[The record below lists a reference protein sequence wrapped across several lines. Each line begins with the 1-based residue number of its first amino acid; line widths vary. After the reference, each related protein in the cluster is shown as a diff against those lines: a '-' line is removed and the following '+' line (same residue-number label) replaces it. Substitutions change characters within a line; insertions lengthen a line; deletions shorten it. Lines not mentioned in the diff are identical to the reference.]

1 MYYIFSTLPRDVEN
15 IVIHTQSLEVAFFFK
30 EDMQSLNVWFVA
42 AGVVVLRMKNL
53 FLRCRNMTMVD
64 VLGGVFYAVFSG
76 CVFVKGAVVVY
87 NDEIIGLYRM
97 V

>member
-1 MYYIFSTLPRDVEN
+1 
-15 IVIHTQSLEVAFFFK
+15 
-30 EDMQSLNVWFVA
+30 MQSLNVWFVA

>member
-1 MYYIFSTLPRDVEN
+1 
-15 IVIHTQSLEVAFFFK
+15 
-30 EDMQSLNVWFVA
+30 
-42 AGVVVLRMKNL
+42 MKNL
-53 FLRCRNMTMVD
+53 FLRDCNMTMVD

-76 CVFVKGAVVVY
+76 CVFVKAAVVVY

>member
-1 MYYIFSTLPRDVEN
+1 
-15 IVIHTQSLEVAFFFK
+15 
-30 EDMQSLNVWFVA
+30 
-42 AGVVVLRMKNL
+42 
-53 FLRCRNMTMVD
+53 MTMVD

-87 NDEIIGLYRM
+87 NGEIIGLYRM